1 MKGAEIRQAFLD
13 YFNEK
18 GHTILPSSSLVPAHD
33 PTLLFTNA
41 GMVQF
46 KEVFTG
52 QVTRPYSRAAT
63 CQKCVRAGGKHN
75 DLENVGYTARHHTFF
90 EMLGNFSFGDY
101 FKRDAIRMAWEF
113 LTVRLGL
120 PKEPL
125 WVTVFHEDRE
135 AADIWSKQIG
145 IPAGRIVAMG
155 EKDNFWSMGD
165 TGPCGPCSEIIIDQG
180 PEFSCGKPDCG
191 VGCDCDRYL
200 EIWNLVFMQFERHN
214 DGRMTPLP
222 KPSIDTGMGL
232 ERITTA
238 IQGGK
243 SNYDS
248 DLFTPIIV
256 AIEGETDLHYGRN
269 HTADIS
275 FRVIADHLRAITF
288 LIGDGVLPSNEGRG
302 YVLRRI
308 IRRAARHGK
317 LININR
323 PFLHRLISAVVEAMH
338 GPYPEIED
346 NLSYIATITNQEE
359 ERFQYALDRGLS
371 LLTDIIESSG
381 KGKGKEIPGREIF
394 RLYDTYGFPLDIT
407 QEILAEQGLGFN
419 QAEFEAAMAQQREQA
434 RKHWQGSGAKE
445 VKEVYRQ
452 LSAELPQTRFLGY
465 ENTSETGQVIV
476 IINDTIRE
484 TADRL
489 GGDARAAKVFVSEL
503 IKDPG
508 KYTVSESDE
517 AWVILD
523 RTPFYAEKGGQ
534 VGDSGVMKG
543 EGFLADVIDTHTM
556 ADMMV
561 HRIIVK
567 RGVVRTG
574 DQVYL
579 EVNMDRRLAIAM
591 NHTATHLMH
600 AALRE
605 ILGDHVRQAGSLV
618 AADRFR
624 FDYTH
629 FAPLT
634 PKEIERIEAHVNE
647 QIRHDIP
654 VSTREMELQ
663 RALDSGAMALF
674 GEKYHELVRVV
685 QISDVS
691 IELCGGTHSESTGQ
705 IGLFLIL
712 SETGIAAGVRRI
724 EALTGRGAYEY
735 VQRMR
740 TDLATIAEMLKAPET
755 EVRGRIERILK
766 QVRDQEREIRE
777 LKNQYAHQEIGGILE
792 RVQEVDGIKVLAYN
806 PTGPTMDMDALRSM
820 ADMLADKL
828 GSGVVALAVEVKGK
842 AHILIKVSK
851 DLIHTIKAPDLVKK
865 VAEHVGGSGGGR
877 PDMAQAGGNNP
888 GGIPD
893 ALASVPEA
901 IKGLLRINS

>member
-13 YFNEK
+13 YFSEK

-46 KEVFTG
+46 KDVFTG
-52 QVTRPYSRAAT
+52 QTTRPYSRAAT

-113 LTVRLGL
+113 LTARLGI
-120 PKEPL
+120 PKDPL

-135 AADIWSKQIG
+135 AADIWSREIG
-145 IPAGRIVAMG
+145 IPAERIVAMG

-180 PEFSCGKPDCG
+180 PEFSCGRPDCR
-191 VGCDCDRYL
+191 VGCECDRYL
-200 EIWNLVFMQFERHN
+200 EIWNLVFMQFERHD
-214 DGRMTPLP
+214 DGTMSPLP

-238 IQGGK
+238 LQGGK

-248 DLFTPIIV
+248 DLFTPIIR
-256 AIEGETDLHYGRN
+256 AIEGETDQRYGR
-269 HTADIS
+269 HRAADIS
-275 FRVIADHLRAITF
+275 FRVIADHLRAIAF
-288 LIGDGVLPSNEGRG
+288 LIADGVLPSNEGRG

-317 LININR
+317 LINIDR
-323 PFLHRLISAVVEAMH
+323 PFLHRLVSAVAEAMH
-338 GPYPEIED
+338 GPYPELAD
-346 NLSYIATITNQEE
+346 NRTYISTITSQEE

-371 LLTDIIESSG
+371 LLNEIIESS
-381 KGKGKEIPGREIF
+381 KKTKKKEIPGREIF
-394 RLYDTYGFPLDIT
+394 RLYDTYGFPMDLT

-419 QAEFEAAMAQQREQA
+419 QAEFEDAMAQQREQA
-434 RKHWQGSGAKE
+434 RRHWQGSGAKE
-445 VKEVYRQ
+445 VKEVYRDLATQ
-452 LSAELPQTRFLGY
+452 LPRTLFSGY
-465 ENTSETGQVIV
+465 EATSDTGQILAVI
-476 IINDTIRE
+476 TGSE
-484 TADRL
+484 
-489 GGDARAAKVFVSEL
+489 KVDQAGEGQEVE
-503 IKDPG
+503 
-508 KYTVSESDE
+508 
-517 AWVILD
+517 VILD
-523 RTPFYAEKGGQ
+523 RTPFYAERGGQ
-534 VGDSGVMKG
+534 VGDSGIMKG
-543 EGFLADVIDTHTM
+543 EGFFADVTDTYTM
-556 ADMMV
+556 ADLMV
-561 HRIIVK
+561 HRINVK
-567 RGVVRTG
+567 RGPVGTG

-579 EVNMDRRLAIAM
+579 EVNGDRRFAIAI
-591 NHTATHLMH
+591 NHTATHLLH

-634 PKEIERIEAHVNE
+634 PEELERIEAHVNE
-647 QIRHDIP
+647 QIRQNIP
-654 VSTREMELQ
+654 VSTQEMALQ
-663 RALDSGAMALF
+663 NALDSGAMALF
-674 GEKYHELVRVV
+674 GEKYQEQVRVV
-685 QISDVS
+685 RISDIS
-691 IELCGGTHSESTGQ
+691 IELCGGTHSETTGQ

-724 EALTGRGAYEY
+724 EALTGRDAYEY
-735 VQRMR
+735 VRRMR
-740 TDLATIAEMLKAPET
+740 RDVATIAEMLKTPET
-755 EVRGRIERILK
+755 ETRGRIERILK

-777 LKNQYAHQEIGGILE
+777 LKNQCALQEIGGILE
-792 RVQEVDGIKVLAYN
+792 RAQEVDGIKVLAYN
-806 PTGPTMDMDALRSM
+806 PTGPTMDMEALRSM
-820 ADMLADKL
+820 ADMLSDKL
-828 GSGVVALAVEVKGK
+828 GSGIIALAVEVKGK

-851 DLIHTIKAPDLVKK
+851 DLTHAIKAPDLVKK
-865 VAEHVGGSGGGR
+865 VAVHVGGSGGGR
-877 PDMAQAGGNNP
+877 PDMAQAGGSNP